1 MSKNIVFIHGAWVT
15 SLSWE
20 NFISYFEGKG
30 YKCIAPEWPYRDA
43 SVQELKENTPAE
55 LAEIGALELTD
66 HYETIIR
73 AMDEAPILIGHS
85 LGGLI
90 VQKLLDRGV
99 GLAGIGLDS
108 VAPEGVI
115 GVDWTVL
122 KANSSV
128 LFKWMGWEKVQ
139 TMTLA
144 EFQYA
149 FANDF
154 PQDQQENFYE
164 RYVVPESGRVFFQIA
179 FAQLD
184 PHHATRVDFKN
195 NERSPLLLIAG
206 EKDHLVP
213 AHVTKSN
220 FEHYKHS
227 TAKTDFVEFAGRT
240 HLLMAQK
247 GWEEIAAYIDSWV
260 AQLSAQPVAQL
271 SPASAE

>member
-1 MSKNIVFIHGAWVT
+1 MT

-20 NFISYFEGKG
+20 YFVSYFEARG
-30 YKCIAPEWPYRDA
+30 YSCTAPEWPYRNA
-43 SVQELKENTPAE
+43 SVRELRENTPPE
-55 LAEIGALELTD
+55 VAEIGVLELTD
-66 HYETIIR
+66 HFESIIR
-73 AMDEAPILIGHS
+73 AMDDAPILVGHS

-99 GLAGIGLDS
+99 GSAGVVLDS
-108 VAPEGVI
+108 VAPEGVLA
-115 GVDWTVL
+115 VDWTVL

-149 FANDF
+149 FTNTL
-154 PQDQQENFYE
+154 PQAQQEAFYD

-184 PHHATRVDFKN
+184 PHHATRVNFKN
-195 NERSPLLLIAG
+195 NDRAPLLLIAG

-213 AHVTKSN
+213 AHITKSN
-220 FEHYKHS
+220 YDHYKHS
-227 TAKTDFVEFAGRT
+227 TAQTNFVEFKDRT
-240 HLLMAQK
+240 HLLMAQD
-247 GWEEIAAYIDSWV
+247 GWQEIAGYIDTWLE
-260 AQLSAQPVAQL
+260 QLPAATAGQLLQPV
-271 SPASAE
+271 EN